1 LLQQRLPTATI
12 VSIAHRPTVAAFH
25 RRRFSLVPDGAR
37 MRLATA

>member
-1 LLQQRLPTATI
+1 MPKATI

-25 RRRFSLVPDGAR
+25 RRRFSLVPDGTR